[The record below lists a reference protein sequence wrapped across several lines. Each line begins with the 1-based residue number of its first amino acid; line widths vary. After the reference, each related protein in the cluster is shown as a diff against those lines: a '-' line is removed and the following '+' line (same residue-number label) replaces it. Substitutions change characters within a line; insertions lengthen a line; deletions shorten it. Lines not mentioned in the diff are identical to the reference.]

1 MYLSPGEHTRVKH
14 LDNGDHRP
22 PLTIEKGL
30 DKFTVFIDKYVK
42 ILSTHEELNIES
54 GKRTY

>member
-1 MYLSPGEHTRVKH
+1 M
-14 LDNGDHRP
+14 
-22 PLTIEKGL
+22 TIEKGL

-54 GKRTY
+54 GKRMY